1 MPAPETLLVFAALS
15 FGLAATPGPNML
27 YLVSRALAQGTGAG
41 MVSLVGCQF
50 GSLVIMLCAAA
61 GLTAALFAVP
71 YAWDV
76 LRLGGA
82 AYLAF
87 LAWQCVRPGGQPIF
101 APPSGASTAP
111 QRGGVGSGAMPR
123 EPAARLFSVGFATAA
138 LNPKVALFY
147 VAVLPP
153 FIDPA
158 LGSIFVQ
165 GAVLGAV
172 QIGVAIVFDGLLV
185 YGAAGVA
192 RFLGTRPGWMAAQRW
207 ILGGALGLIAVK
219 LATEG
224 RR

>member
-1 MPAPETLLVFAALS
+1 MPSGQTLLVFAALS

-101 APPSGASTAP
+101 APRS
-111 QRGGVGSGAMPR
+111 MPR

-158 LGSIFVQ
+158 LGSVFAQV
-165 GAVLGAV
+165 AVLGAV

-207 ILGGALGLIAVK
+207 ILGGVLGLIAVK

>member
-1 MPAPETLLVFAALS
+1 MPSGQTLLVFAALS

-50 GSLVIMLCAAA
+50 GSLIIMLCAAA

-76 LRLGGA
+76 LRIGGA
-82 AYLAF
+82 IYLAY
-87 LAWQCVRPGGQPIF
+87 LAWQCLRPGGQPIF
-101 APPSGASTAP
+101 AP
-111 QRGGVGSGAMPR
+111 RAMPR
-123 EPAARLFSVGFATAA
+123 EPALRLFSVGFATAA

-158 LGSIFVQ
+158 LGSVFAQ

-172 QIGVAIVFDGLLV
+172 QIAVAILFDGLLV

-207 ILGGALGLIAVK
+207 VLGGALGLLAVK

>member
-1 MPAPETLLVFAALS
+1 MPSGQTLLVFAALS

-41 MVSLVGCQF
+41 MVSLAGCQF

-101 APPSGASTAP
+101 AP
-111 QRGGVGSGAMPR
+111 RAMPR

-158 LGSIFVQ
+158 LGSVFAQ
-165 GAVLGAV
+165 GAALGAV
-172 QIGVAIVFDGLLV
+172 QIGVAIVFDGLLI

-207 ILGGALGLIAVK
+207 VLGAALALIAVK
-219 LATEG
+219 LASEG

>member
-1 MPAPETLLVFAALS
+1 MPPLETLLVFAALS

-41 MVSLVGCQF
+41 MISLVGCQF

-71 YAWDV
+71 YAWDI

-82 AYLAF
+82 AYLLF
-87 LAWQCVRPGGQPIF
+87 LAWQCLRPGGQPIF
-101 APPSGASTAP
+101 AV
-111 QRGGVGSGAMPR
+111 RAMPQ
-123 EPAARLFSVGFATAA
+123 EPAVRLFTVGFATAA

-158 LGSIFVQ
+158 RGDVFTQ
-165 GAVLGAV
+165 GAILGAV
-172 QIGVAIVFDGLLV
+172 QIAVAIVFDGALV
-185 YGAAGVA
+185 MGAAGVA

-207 ILGGALGLIAVK
+207 ILGGALALLAVK
-219 LATEG
+219 LATES
-224 RR
+224 RA